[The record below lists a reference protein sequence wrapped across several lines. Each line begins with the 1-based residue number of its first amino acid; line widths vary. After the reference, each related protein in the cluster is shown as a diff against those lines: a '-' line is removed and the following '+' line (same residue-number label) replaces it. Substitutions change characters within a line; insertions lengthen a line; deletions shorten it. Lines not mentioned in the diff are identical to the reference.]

1 MEYLWS
7 TRDSLEQKYIDML
20 ARNVS
25 ACSYVNFC
33 PCLECY
39 RDPVWQAYDG
49 IDPSTVGAWLRPN
62 SVSQKEQ
69 TRQTLNPE
77 GKKTSKPSFSKSEL

>member
-49 IDPSTVGAWLRPN
+49 IDPKHSGSVAAAEQREPKGAKPP
-62 SVSQKEQ
+62 
-69 TRQTLNPE
+69 NPE
-77 GKKTSKPSFSKSEL
+77 P